1 MSRLSMDINIAH
13 QRRWPDRPV
22 SLLSRLWLL
31 IVSSGL
37 RFLLIYRIDQYLHLK
52 CKENN
57 GASKWLWLLILA
69 PLTLLRQVVKIST
82 KSYTA
87 DGSEIEGGVYF
98 SDQGHIVFG
107 PEKVGSG
114 TVIGERVTVGM
125 SHVDSGC
132 PKIGRNVWIG
142 ANCVIYGTITVGDG
156 ATLLPNTVLTKSIPA
171 GVVMQGNPARLVL
184 RNFDNTELRK
194 RQDIDPMSYVNTK
207 KEV

>member
-1 MSRLSMDINIAH
+1 MNRLLMDINIAH
-13 QRRWPDRPV
+13 QRRWPDYPV
-22 SLLSRLWLL
+22 RLMSCLWLV
-31 IVSSGL
+31 IASSGL
-37 RFLLIYRIDQYLHLK
+37 RFLLIHRLIEWLQLK
-52 CKENN
+52 RK
-57 GASKWLWLLILA
+57 GKKGVSKWLLLIILT
-69 PLTLLRQVVKIST
+69 PLVLLRQAAKIST
-82 KSYTA
+82 KSYAA
-87 DGSEIEGGVYF
+87 DDSELEGGISF

-156 ATLLPNTVLTKSIPA
+156 ATLLPDTVLTKSIPA

-194 RQDIDPMSYVNTK
+194 RQNIDAVSYVNTK
-207 KEV
+207 RG

>member
-1 MSRLSMDINIAH
+1 MNRLLMDINIAH
-13 QRRWPDRPV
+13 QRRWPDYPV
-22 SLLSRLWLL
+22 RLMSCLWLV
-31 IVSSGL
+31 IASSGL
-37 RFLLIYRIDQYLHLK
+37 RFLLIHRLIEWLQLK
-52 CKENN
+52 RK
-57 GASKWLWLLILA
+57 GKKGVGKWLLLIILT
-69 PLTLLRQVVKIST
+69 PLVLLRQAAKIST
-82 KSYTA
+82 KSYAA
-87 DGSEIEGGVYF
+87 DDSELEGGISF

-156 ATLLPNTVLTKSIPA
+156 ATLLPDTVLTKSIPA

-194 RQDIDPMSYVNTK
+194 RQNIDAVSYVNTK
-207 KEV
+207 RG